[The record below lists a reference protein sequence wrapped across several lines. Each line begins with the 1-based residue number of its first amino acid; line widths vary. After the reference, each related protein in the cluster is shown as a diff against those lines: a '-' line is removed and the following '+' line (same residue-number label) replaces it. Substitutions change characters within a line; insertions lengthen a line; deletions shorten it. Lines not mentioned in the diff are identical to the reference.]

1 MLKTRFENTLEEPE
15 NRLKLICPFISELNA
30 KVKRSPRKE
39 NEEFYSFHKFYS
51 FYDFETN

>member
-15 NRLKLICPFISELNA
+15 IRLKLICPFISELNA